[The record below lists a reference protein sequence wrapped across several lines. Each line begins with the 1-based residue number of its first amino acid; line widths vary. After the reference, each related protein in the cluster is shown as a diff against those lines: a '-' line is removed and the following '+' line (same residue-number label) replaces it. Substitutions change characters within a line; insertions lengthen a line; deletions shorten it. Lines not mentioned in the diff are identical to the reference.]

1 MEKFGKYPRKII
13 IIVVFAFSILL
24 AMTACKPKQ
33 IVLER
38 TDTVRAVSYVRDTL
52 RIETL
57 RTEYKERYDSVAPVL
72 DSAGR
77 VVAYDRWHWRNTSS
91 ADVREM
97 ERLRE
102 VADSLRQSKAVVKTV
117 PVTIEKRVEVNVLKW
132 WQRVLMILGALS
144 LLIFIL
150 WAYRRVYSRKDAEAQ
165 RG

>member
-1 MEKFGKYPRKII
+1 MEKFSKYLRNII
-13 IIVVFAFSILL
+13 SISVTVFMMIPILVS
-24 AMTACKPKQ
+24 CKTKKEYF
-33 IVLER
+33 ER
-38 TDTVRAVSYVRDTL
+38 TDTVKAVSYVRDTL

-57 RTEYKERYDSVAPVL
+57 RTQYKERYDSVAPVL

-150 WAYRRVYSRKDAEAQ
+150 WAYRRVHSRKGAEAQ